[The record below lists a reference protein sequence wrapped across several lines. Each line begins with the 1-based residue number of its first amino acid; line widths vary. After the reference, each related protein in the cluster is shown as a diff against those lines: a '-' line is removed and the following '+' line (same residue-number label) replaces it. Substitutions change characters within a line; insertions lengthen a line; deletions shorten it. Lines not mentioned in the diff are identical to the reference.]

1 MTVDARDPAESERGG
16 RKAPSDSSNG
26 TVGELLRVLRDW
38 EVPVVHVDR
47 VAKPCNE
54 CGALTYYKERTG
66 RRPYGWRLCWRH
78 LSREALVVA

>member
-1 MTVDARDPAESERGG
+1 MTRVARDPAG
-16 RKAPSDSSNG
+16 RREGEGSHAIPNG
-26 TVGELLRVLRDW
+26 TVELLLELRDW
-38 EVPVVHVDR
+38 EVPVVVVDR

-78 LSREALVVA
+78 LSREALVIA